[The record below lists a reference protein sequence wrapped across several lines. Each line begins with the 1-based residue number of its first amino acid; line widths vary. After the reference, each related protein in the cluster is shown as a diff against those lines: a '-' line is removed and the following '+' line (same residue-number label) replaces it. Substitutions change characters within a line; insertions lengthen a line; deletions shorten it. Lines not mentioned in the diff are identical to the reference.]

1 MAVVLDDFNFGA
13 LQVAQDLLNTHEECS
28 LRGLKNTAKWL
39 AELNYAVSQKLEL
52 EIADNLFCERQPI
65 KERSK
70 YILAKSYFDVKEYS
84 R

>member
-1 MAVVLDDFNFGA
+1 MILI
-13 LQVAQDLLNTHEECS
+13 LYY
-28 LRGLKNTAKWL
+28 RL